1 MDPEIKSLLT
11 QVSTATL
18 SLQLLKRGIRR
29 VAMAGVKPL
38 VGDQGRLVG
47 PAYTLRFLPLREDLA
62 DPAVLA
68 APGYGPRR
76 VIEEAPADSVLVIEA
91 RGVTSAGV
99 VGDILAAR
107 LKYRGVAALVTDGA
121 VRDGSGVAATG
132 LPVWCAGSAAPAS
145 LGEHVG
151 GDLQVAVGCGNVTV
165 IPDDIIVA
173 DGDGVVV
180 VPAALAADVAA
191 AAIDQERFEAW
202 VQQQVG
208 AGRKTLGLYPPDA
221 ATQAEYDAWRGRP
234 EDGQT

>member
-1 MDPEIKSLLT
+1 
-11 QVSTATL
+11 
-18 SLQLLKRGIRR
+18 
-29 VAMAGVKPL
+29 
-38 VGDQGRLVG
+38 
-47 PAYTLRFLPLREDLA
+47 
-62 DPAVLA
+62 
-68 APGYGPRR
+68 

-202 VQQQVG
+202 VQQQVE